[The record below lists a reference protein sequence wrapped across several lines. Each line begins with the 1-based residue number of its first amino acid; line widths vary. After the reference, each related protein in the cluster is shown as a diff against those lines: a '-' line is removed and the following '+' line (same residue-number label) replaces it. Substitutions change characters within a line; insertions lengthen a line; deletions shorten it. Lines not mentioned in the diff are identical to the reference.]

1 MRELRDGGEPFSWG
15 TAYDALLSIRNGH
28 VVREEIVGGDAA
40 VLDPGKTWKCTG
52 KSGVLRGGLGFFFIY
67 KDILYGREDL
77 LHESA
82 LAEGTRM
89 AESVREDTEI
99 PRGRCW
105 DPADLTGLN
114 P

>member
-1 MRELRDGGEPFSWG
+1 MRELRDGGEPFSWSK
-15 TAYDALLSIRNGH
+15 AYDALMRIRNGDA
-28 VVREEIVGGDAA
+28 VYEEIAGGDAA
-40 VLDPGKTWKCTG
+40 VLNPGKTYKCTG
-52 KSGVLRGGLGFFFIY
+52 QSGVLRGGLGVFFIY

-82 LAEGTRM
+82 LAEGARM
-89 AESVREDTEI
+89 AESVRDTEI

-105 DPADLTGLN
+105 DPEDPTGLN